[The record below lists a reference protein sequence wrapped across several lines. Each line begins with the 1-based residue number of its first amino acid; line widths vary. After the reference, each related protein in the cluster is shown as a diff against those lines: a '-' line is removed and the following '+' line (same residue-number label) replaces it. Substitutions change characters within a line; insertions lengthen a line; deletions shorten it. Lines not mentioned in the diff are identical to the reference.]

1 MKQGEVKMSRKIL
14 VCLAMFLLFAGPEA
28 IGYVHY
34 RAVCPEAENGSIPVS
49 TDFSIE
55 IWIESDIDLLG
66 GVFGVY
72 FYGKNGLTHITHVGS
87 GGDGVFHSIDY
98 LNDFAPEFVFLNE
111 NGFDGNLPD
120 SFNLAFLTFE
130 GWIPGEAPDQPYIR
144 FNLRADE
151 PGRICID
158 SGAGWPENNWDW
170 NFPWGY
176 EPVTFSGPY
185 CWTIGEIPD
194 APPQIECPDT
204 ISLYC
209 DDYGQVQIN
218 SVPRAVDDNDPH
230 PLITYE
236 DDTSGT
242 CHRELNRLWIAS
254 DSSGQ
259 KDSCHQIITIDDG
272 GRPVINC
279 PTDLEV
285 NPDEN
290 IDPAFTGYPEAWDC
304 DPDLVID
311 YIDFEFTPGI
321 ISRLW
326 RATDWCGG
334 TSVCLQTITIRTGG
348 NEPTGVAE
356 ENSRDLPQKYDLYQN
371 YPNPFNAATEISFD
385 LPRIT
390 PWKLTVFDLL
400 GRIVSENEGQG
411 GPGTITVKWDD
422 AGCSSGIYFYR
433 LEAGGEFSAA
443 RKMILLK

>member
-1 MKQGEVKMSRKIL
+1 MSRKVF
-14 VCLAMFLLFAGPEA
+14 VCLAMFLLFVGPEA
-28 IGYVHY
+28 MGYLSF
-34 RAVCPEAENGSIPVS
+34 RAVCPEAAEGSIPVS
-49 TDFSIE
+49 SDFSIE
-55 IWIESDIDLLG
+55 IWMDSDLWLLG
-66 GVFGVY
+66 GTFSIC
-72 FYGKNGLTHITHVGS
+72 FSGKNGPAQITHVES
-87 GGDGVFHSIDY
+87 GGAGVFQSIDY
-98 LNDFAPEFVFLNE
+98 LNNFAEYYSQGMIFVDE

-120 SFNLAFLTFE
+120 SFNLAFLSFV
-130 GWIPGEAPDQPYIR
+130 GIPAETPDQPYVR
-144 FNLRADE
+144 FNIRSDE

-158 SGAGWPENNWDW
+158 SCKRPGESDMEWLFDW
-170 NFPWGY
+170 EFQ
-176 EPVTFSGPY
+176 PVTFSGPY
-185 CWTIGEIPD
+185 CWTIGEVPD
-194 APPQIECPDT
+194 AAPQIECQDT

-285 NPDEN
+285 NPDDN

-311 YIDFEFTPGI
+311 YIDYEFTPGI

-348 NEPTGVAE
+348 NDPTGVVE
-356 ENSRDLPQKYDLYQN
+356 EDVRDLPQKYDLYQN

-385 LPRIT
+385 LVKRT

-400 GRIVSENEGQG
+400 GRFVSETVGQG

-422 AGCSSGIYFYR
+422 AGSSSGIYFYR